1 MGVGSTLDTEY
12 LDGVRC
18 CGWFTWVLLR
28 SSHCCKY
35 QLVPSDASR
44 LHPSALK
51 TKILQVG
58 EDGLGVQ
65 VNEDEESTHGEET
78 NGVLTTGLPAD
89 TSVAQE
95 ASAEDSVA
103 SSPVVVD
110 TNTADDGGL
119 DDDGFG
125 DNSEQVVHIGGSSG
139 LIRKSLD

>member
-51 TKILQVG
+51 TKILVHCSS
-58 EDGLGVQ
+58 ELHVRSPKVVQ
-65 VNEDEESTHGEET
+65 HG
-78 NGVLTTGLPAD
+78 
-89 TSVAQE
+89 
-95 ASAEDSVA
+95 
-103 SSPVVVD
+103 
-110 TNTADDGGL
+110 
-119 DDDGFG
+119 
-125 DNSEQVVHIGGSSG
+125 
-139 LIRKSLD
+139 IRAW